1 MVGIATQEI
10 DVAGASGLEEFINHL
25 CPFGWACDGPTFPTA
40 LILAKTR
47 MQEPNPIGKMFFLA
61 SGIQLK
67 GLCALKSIVET
78 FSNPQSNPQSV
89 VSCTTSASF
98 GSPRGSCKLL

>member
-1 MVGIATQEI
+1 MVGITTQEI

-47 MQEPNPIGKMFFLA
+47 MREPNPIGKMFFLA

-67 GLCALKSIVET
+67 GCCALKSIVET
-78 FSNPQSNPQSV
+78 FSNPQSV
-89 VSCTTSASF
+89 VSCTTSANF
-98 GSPRGSCKLL
+98 GSLRGYCKLL